1 MDNVVTG
8 TGDMIYIEQRLDYV
22 EEYLSWYI
30 SNGVGNLLTIRP
42 TYRWCGTRTL
52 NPDVWKLVT
61 RVLNEMDIHYVLMLD
76 GRELPGISTNPDD
89 EMLSGAGYH
98 GRQEHERDGAA
109 YYWGTRSGSES
120 DMTEQYGD
128 MTQRAYE
135 EDPKHTGRQSCT
147 CQLLTTSATTYTFT
161 ATR

>member
-1 MDNVVTG
+1 
-8 TGDMIYIEQRLDYV
+8 
-22 EEYLSWYI
+22 
-30 SNGVGNLLTIRP
+30 
-42 TYRWCGTRTL
+42 
-52 NPDVWKLVT
+52 
-61 RVLNEMDIHYVLMLD
+61 MDIHYVLMLD

-109 YYWGTRSGSES
+109 YYWGTRSGSKS

-128 MTQRAYE
+128 MTSVPMRKTPSTRAAIM
-135 EDPKHTGRQSCT
+135 HRST
-147 CQLLTTSATTYTFT
+147 LTTSATTYTFT